1 MSKQLLLLL
10 VFVVFPVLSYPSY
23 MRCGLTSS
31 QNLDLGRITR
41 DAWKSTMWQHPIPDP
56 SDVSITVSSLAGT
69 EVQAYTP
76 GETYSINIANERV
89 KTDMFDDVTSGTITE
104 HVGGDPS
111 KSTGCLTTKWYSS
124 ASKRYTYK
132 WQAPSKSEKVTI
144 SHFTASGQGTAVLK
158 ILQIGTS
165 QETFESTEGTSVVDS
180 NAPAELARGLYIPF
194 MVSMLHMQY
203 RTKTVPF
210 WPFALFSVAY
220 VACLIAY
227 QFTDSIETV
236 PSLANDD
243 GFVYYVLPGSII
255 LALMSGY
262 AISKRPIRALTALAG
277 LSLTTLPMNH
287 LWHIKYN
294 EQPDQRP
301 WVLAYWALTLL
312 LFTLIGYYKPGL
324 IYRQQASR
332 VELACVFLAVAVVSG
347 FAIGDDWYTVHIAEE
362 VVTSVCVLIWIA
374 KIAQVDLQNH
384 RGEPRQVDDVPTRES
399 SRNSL
404 CAKNSLC
411 F

>member
-1 MSKQLLLLL
+1 MSKKLLMLNVVL
-10 VFVVFPVLSYPSY
+10 VSSFPSY

-31 QNLDLGRITR
+31 ETPSEGRITR
-41 DAWKSTMWQHPIPDP
+41 DAWKSAMWEQPIPDP
-56 SDVSITVSSLAGT
+56 NDVSITVLSLAGT
-69 EVQAYTP
+69 EVQKYIP
-76 GETYSINIANERV
+76 GETYSINIANERAKSDV
-89 KTDMFDDVTSGTITE
+89 FDDVTSGTITE
-104 HVGGDPS
+104 HVGKDAAGGTS
-111 KSTGCLTTKWYSS
+111 CSTTKHYSNGD
-124 ASKRYTYK
+124 ASTKYTYK
-132 WQAPSKSEKVTI
+132 WQAPSTNEEVTI
-144 SHFTASGQGTAVLK
+144 SHFTALGRGSAVLK

-165 QETFESTEGTSVVDS
+165 QETFVSTNGTVVVDS

-210 WPFALFSVAY
+210 WPFVAFLVAY

-243 GFVYYVLPGSII
+243 GFVYYVLPGAII

-262 AISKRPIRALTALAG
+262 AISKRPIRALTAFFG
-277 LSLTTLPMNH
+277 LSLTTLPMSH
-287 LWHIKYN
+287 LWHIKYD

-312 LFTLIGYYKPGL
+312 LFTFIGYYRPGL

-332 VELACVFLAVAVVSG
+332 VELACVCLAVALVSG
-347 FAIGDDWYTVHIAEE
+347 FGIADDWHTVHIAEQ
-362 VVTSVCVLIWIA
+362 VVTSTCVLIWIA
-374 KIAQVDLQNH
+374 KIVQVDLKKKQNVVA
-384 RGEPRQVDDVPTRES
+384 PVPARES

-404 CAKNSLC
+404 CAKNALC
-411 F
+411 FY